1 MFLRQTKTLT
11 ETFIRRMAHA
21 NLSTRLVCISDT
33 HSHHDFPL
41 PDGDILIHAGDLTRR
56 GSGVEL
62 ENVLSWLKLLTKFR
76 WKIIIA
82 GNHDVTLDQ
91 TFYEK
96 SWRRFHTRKED
107 TQPIVD
113 MFTDPLLREKYGII
127 YLQDQTFIDP
137 QSQLKFYGRCVFDQM
152 NIEFVESDLVFLVH
166 GNRNSVRGHSMFNV
180 KVKEC
185 VQYGIKFH

>member
-1 MFLRQTKTLT
+1 MFLRQTKIFVENFLY
-11 ETFIRRMAHA
+11 RMARA

-33 HSHHDFPL
+33 HSRQDFQL

-56 GSGVEL
+56 GSHAEL
-62 ENVLSWLKLLTKFR
+62 ERVLSWLKSLTNFR

-113 MFTDPLLREKYGII
+113 MFNDPLLKDKYGII
-127 YLQDQTFIDP
+127 YLQDQMFIDP
-137 QSQLKFYGRCVFDQM
+137 QSQLKFYGR
-152 NIEFVESDLVFLVH
+152 FV
-166 GNRNSVRGHSMFNV
+166 
-180 KVKEC
+180 
-185 VQYGIKFH
+185 